1 MLTNIILDKGNKSPT
16 RDVNN
21 DSIGAETA
29 DDKNGGN
36 LSRGETADPD
46 DKFCAT
52 SDSEPSTSQVK
63 AYASFLPNV
72 KSNLEV

>member
-29 DDKNGGN
+29 DDKNGAN

-63 AYASFLPNV
+63 ARFI
-72 KSNLEV
+72 E